1 MPLFDYEDEVIDTA
15 KIADWRK
22 RKAADKR
29 KVRAGKVWRAIKLI
43 IIVVGAIWAFA
54 ALGMLFNS
62 L

>member
-22 RKAADKR
+22 RKATEKR
-29 KVRAGKVWRAIKLI
+29 QVRAGKVWRAIKLI
-43 IIVVGAIWAFA
+43 IIVVGAIWAVA
-54 ALGMLFNS
+54 ALGMLYKK